1 VVTVNGVRVHE
12 QTEPGTRALALNVP
26 VTLREGTNVIVVS
39 ATDAQGAVRQAVR
52 TVVHEPSAGIRV
64 SYRVRGSALWVN
76 LLYRAPDGRTEQ
88 KRVML
93 PPDAAWELLFNARKG
108 DSLEVT
114 AQSAEPGSVTCEIIV
129 DGRPIAEHSGSENIP
144 VTCRGVVS
152 AP

>member
-1 VVTVNGVRVHE
+1 M
-12 QTEPGTRALALNVP
+12 
-26 VTLREGTNVIVVS
+26 
-39 ATDAQGAVRQAVR
+39 
-52 TVVHEPSAGIRV
+52 
-64 SYRVRGSALWVN
+64 N

-88 KRVML
+88 KKVML

-129 DGRPIAEHSGSENIP
+129 DGRPIAERSGGENAP